1 MLARSPKAPRISLR
15 LQFYHSLKSTTAVPR
30 QSHIAA
36 HCEDLFRAARARTLQ
51 HKMNASSAKRSS
63 YVDFAIPHSRHHH
76 FFLINQLGGRHIQQ
90 SHQNDLFDDEFG
102 KSTVFN
108 IAFRII
114 APVVVLIFFGLICF
128 FVGLRFEFSYLLISG
143 ETYWAL
149 RILAW
154 ALKRRTVRSNIA
166 MVLVQAAVSLLLS
179 WYLFTA
185 IGNDPVQSLAPD
197 VGDVSLEFII
207 LAITVLFYILAE
219 SPMFRKERSPKSPLM
234 EKQLFAIDK
243 LCRKS
248 MPDRYKQD
256 PALLILFY
264 TFALIEDTYRP
275 SWIRQAERIAYH
287 VLPFKKPRTFGLMQ
301 TTSDH
306 PLSDEES
313 TACAYGIVSKI
324 YDEFIETYPEF
335 TIDPMNE
342 EGHAPCLISFQ
353 NGYIYKLASILT
365 ALGIHASVL
374 YGKYCGTY
382 LLDIYSYFNTAKDFV
397 LWQYNISRFQNIQV
411 AHSATKRWAPL
422 AVNGWCPLSLQRG
435 FACQGGEDAAR
446 ALVGKHS
453 LSQERLQSHLIKH
466 DLNSCV
472 YLAYWGVDGTVIALS
487 EDSEEEKVSAAAEEL
502 DLSIESI
509 AYHFEEFASNP
520 RGFLDTLLVK
530 ETHG

>member
-1 MLARSPKAPRISLR
+1 MSILLFLVLGI
-15 LQFYHSLKSTTAVPR
+15 
-30 QSHIAA
+30 IA
-36 HCEDLFRAARARTLQ
+36 
-51 HKMNASSAKRSS
+51 
-63 YVDFAIPHSRHHH
+63 
-76 FFLINQLGGRHIQQ
+76 FFLINYLGGRPIQQ
-90 SHQNDLFDDEFG
+90 SYQNDLFDGEFG

-114 APVVVLIFFGLICF
+114 APVVVLTLFGALCF
-128 FVGLRFEFSYLLISG
+128 FVGLRFQFSCLLISG
-143 ETYWAL
+143 GTYWTL

-154 ALKRRTVRSNIA
+154 VSKRRTVRSNLA
-166 MVLVQAAVSLLLS
+166 MVFAQAAVSLLLS

-185 IGNDPVQSLAPD
+185 IGNDPLRSLIPD

-207 LAITVLFYILAE
+207 LAMTVLFYILAE
-219 SPMFRKERSPKSPLM
+219 SPMFRKDRSPRSPLM

-248 MPDRYKQD
+248 MPERYKQD
-256 PALLILFY
+256 TALLILFY

-301 TTSDH
+301 TTSDR

-313 TACAYGIVSKI
+313 IACAYDIVSDI

-353 NGYIYKLASILT
+353 DGYIYELAEMLT
-365 ALGIHASVL
+365 ALEIRSSTL

-382 LLDIYSYFNTAKDFV
+382 LLDVYSYFDAAEAFV
-397 LWQYNISRFQNIQV
+397 LRQYNISRSQSIQV
-411 AHSATKRWAPL
+411 SHITTKRWASL
-422 AVNGWCPLSLQRG
+422 AVNGWCPLNQQRG
-435 FACQGGEDAAR
+435 FACQGGEDATR
-446 ALVGKHS
+446 TLVGRYHPGGEK
-453 LSQERLQSHLIKH
+453 LQSHLMKH
-466 DLNSCV
+466 DLKGCV
-472 YLAYWGVDGTVIALS
+472 YFAYWGVDGTVIVLS
-487 EDSEEEKVSAAAEEL
+487 ENSREEEASTVAKEL
-502 DLSIESI
+502 DMSIESI
-509 AYHFEEFASNP
+509 SYHFEELASNP
-520 RGFLDTLLVK
+520 RGFLDASLIK

>member
-1 MLARSPKAPRISLR
+1 MLIL
-15 LQFYHSLKSTTAVPR
+15 
-30 QSHIAA
+30 
-36 HCEDLFRAARARTLQ
+36 LFLVLGIVT
-51 HKMNASSAKRSS
+51 
-63 YVDFAIPHSRHHH
+63 
-76 FFLINQLGGRHIQQ
+76 FFFINHLGGRHIQQ
-90 SHQNDLFDDEFG
+90 SYQNDLFDDEFG

-114 APVVVLIFFGLICF
+114 APVVILTFFGLICYS
-128 FVGLRFEFSYLLISG
+128 VGFRFEFSYLLISG
-143 ETYWAL
+143 GTYWIL

-154 ALKRRTVRSNIA
+154 TLKRRTVRSNLA
-166 MVLVQAAVSLLLS
+166 MVLVQAAVSLILS

-185 IGNDPVQSLAPD
+185 IEKDPLRSLTPD
-197 VGDVSLEFII
+197 IGDVSLEFII
-207 LAITVLFYILAE
+207 LAMTVVLYILAE
-219 SPMFRKERSPKSPLM
+219 SPMFRKDRSSRSSLM
-234 EKQLFAIDK
+234 EKRLFAIDK
-243 LCRKS
+243 LCRES
-248 MPDRYKQD
+248 MPERYRQD
-256 PALLILFY
+256 AALLILFY

-313 TACAYGIVSKI
+313 ITCAYGIVSKI

-335 TIDPMNE
+335 TIDPMNK
-342 EGHAPCLISFQ
+342 EGQAPCLISFQ
-353 NGYIYKLASILT
+353 NGYIYKLAEMLT
-365 ALGIHASVL
+365 SLRIHASVL

-382 LLDIYSYFNTAKDFV
+382 LLNIYSYFNAAEDFV
-397 LWQYNISRFQNIQV
+397 LQQYSISQFQSIQV
-411 AHSATKRWAPL
+411 SYPTTKRWTSL

-446 ALVGKHS
+446 VLVGKPS

-487 EDSEEEKVSAAAEEL
+487 EDSKEEALAALVQEL
-502 DLSIESI
+502 DLSVETAS
-509 AYHFEEFASNP
+509 YHFEEFAANP
-520 RGFLDTLLVK
+520 RGFLGAMLVK

>member
-1 MLARSPKAPRISLR
+1 MLIL
-15 LQFYHSLKSTTAVPR
+15 
-30 QSHIAA
+30 
-36 HCEDLFRAARARTLQ
+36 LFPTLG
-51 HKMNASSAKRSS
+51 
-63 YVDFAIPHSRHHH
+63 IIT

-90 SHQNDLFDDEFG
+90 SYQNDLFDDEFG

-114 APVVVLIFFGLICF
+114 APVVVLTFFGLICF

-185 IGNDPVQSLAPD
+185 IGKDPVQSLAPD

-219 SPMFRKERSPKSPLM
+219 SPMFRKDHSPKSPLM

-301 TTSDH
+301 ASSDN

-313 TACAYGIVSKI
+313 LVCAYVTVSDI
-324 YDEFIETYPEF
+324 YDTFIETNRRL
-335 TIDPMNE
+335 TIDPMDE
-342 EGHAPCLISFQ
+342 DGRTPCIIFFKG
-353 NGYIYKLASILT
+353 GYIYELPYMLSTLETCAAS
-365 ALGIHASVL
+365 L

-382 LLDIYSYFNTAKDFV
+382 LLDVYGYFDAAETFV
-397 LWQYNISRFQNIQV
+397 LSQYNVNRSQSIQV
-411 AHSATKRWAPL
+411 SHDTARPWAILAT
-422 AVNGWCPLSLQRG
+422 NGWYLLSRQRG

-446 ALVGKHS
+446 VLASTSPSNEEQLVPRLKE
-453 LSQERLQSHLIKH
+453 LNLER
-466 DLNSCV
+466 CV
-472 YLAYWGVDGTVIALS
+472 YLAYWGVDGTIIVLS
-487 EDSEEEKVSAAAEEL
+487 ENSGEDKIAELIQKL
-502 DLSIESI
+502 DLSTEI
-509 AYHFEEFASNP
+509 ASYHFRDFASNP
-520 RGFLDTLLVK
+520 RKFLGTTLVK
-530 ETHG
+530 EAHG

>member
-1 MLARSPKAPRISLR
+1 MLILLFPALGI
-15 LQFYHSLKSTTAVPR
+15 
-30 QSHIAA
+30 IA
-36 HCEDLFRAARARTLQ
+36 
-51 HKMNASSAKRSS
+51 
-63 YVDFAIPHSRHHH
+63 

-90 SHQNDLFDDEFG
+90 SYQNDLFDDEFG
-102 KSTVFN
+102 KSSVFN

-114 APVVVLIFFGLICF
+114 APVVVLASFGLICF
-128 FVGLRFEFSYLLISG
+128 FIGFRFEFSYLLISG
-143 ETYWAL
+143 GTYWIL

-154 ALKRRTVRSNIA
+154 TLKRRTVRSNLA
-166 MVLVQAAVSLLLS
+166 MVFAQAAVSLLLS

-185 IGNDPVQSLAPD
+185 IGKDPVQSLTPA
-197 VGDVSLEFII
+197 VGDVSLEFIV
-207 LAITVLFYILAE
+207 LAITALFYILAE
-219 SPMFRKERSPKSPLM
+219 SPMFRRDRSPRSPLM

-248 MPDRYKQD
+248 MPKRYKQD
-256 PALLILFY
+256 TALLILFY

-313 TACAYGIVSKI
+313 ITSAYDIVSKI
-324 YDEFIETYPEF
+324 YDELIETYPEL

-342 EGHAPCLISFQ
+342 EGQVPCLISFQ
-353 NGYIYKLASILT
+353 NGYIYKLAEMLT
-365 ALGIHASVL
+365 SLRIHASVL

-382 LLDIYSYFNTAKDFV
+382 LLNIYSYFNAAEDFV
-397 LWQYNISRFQNIQV
+397 LQQYNISQFQSIQV
-411 AHSATKRWAPL
+411 SHPTTKRWTSL

-446 ALVGKHS
+446 VLVGKHS

-487 EDSEEEKVSAAAEEL
+487 EDSEEKAISAVAEEL
-502 DLSIESI
+502 DLSIKSI
-509 AYHFEEFASNP
+509 SYHFEEFASNP
-520 RGFLDTLLVK
+520 RGFLDASLVK
-530 ETHG
+530 ETHGYAVN